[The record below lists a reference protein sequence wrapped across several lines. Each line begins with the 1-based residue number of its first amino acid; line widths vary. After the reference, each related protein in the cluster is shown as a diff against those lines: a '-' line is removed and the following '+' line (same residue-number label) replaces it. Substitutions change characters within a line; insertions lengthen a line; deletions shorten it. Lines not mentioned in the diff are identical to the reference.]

1 MRFLSTIQDIATA
14 LGFTPVDKAGDT
26 MTGTLVVDGKNLPS
40 GADIVT
46 MKRGSGTNRFV
57 LETQD
62 KAMKAFMEAGDAIG
76 LMGTIT
82 ASDFRLRTNYTDR
95 VSIRGS
101 DGNVG
106 IGTTS
111 PTQKLDVNG
120 KIRMR
125 TQTAAADGD
134 DIVTTK
140 KYVDDVVAASG
151 VETGSTLPAPDAT
164 WYTKLFILIGGTG
177 VADHLYV
184 CLKKADGSY
193 WWCNITGLNA

>member
-1 MRFLSTIQDIATA
+1 LKFLSTIQNIVTA
-14 LGFTPVDKAGDT
+14 LGFTPVNKAGDT
-26 MTGTLVVDGKNLPS
+26 VTGELHLQNTSVRDYLKLERTGSNAARFWFSLGYGHFSIDSDS
-40 GADIVT
+40 GQYLFSV
-46 MKRGSGTNRFV
+46 KSN
-57 LETQD
+57 
-62 KAMKAFMEAGDAIG
+62 
-76 LMGTIT
+76 
-82 ASDFRLRTNYTDR
+82 
-95 VSIRGS
+95 
-101 DGNVG
+101 GNVG
-106 IGTTS
+106 VGTGNSSTG
-111 PTQKLDVNG
+111 PTQKLDVDG

-125 TQTAAADGD
+125 TQTQATDADD
-134 DIVTTK
+134 TVATK

>member
-1 MRFLSTIQDIATA
+1 MKLLSQLDSAANIKQDANNRFVTDAEKTAWNGKQDA
-14 LGFTPVDKAGDT
+14 LGYTPVNKAGDT
-26 MTGTLVVDGKNLPS
+26 MTGTLVVDGKDLPS

-46 MKRGSGTNRFV
+46 MRRGSETNRFV

-62 KAMKAFMEAGDAIG
+62 KAMQAFMEAGAAIG

-82 ASDFRLRTNYTDR
+82 ASDFRIRTNYTDR

-134 DIVTTK
+134 DIVATK
-140 KYVDDVVAASG
+140 KYVDDKVASSVQIAVGASEPSG
-151 VETGSTLPAPDAT
+151 LQVGDW
-164 WYTKLFILIGGTG
+164 WYKEI
-177 VADHLYV
+177 
-184 CLKKADGSY
+184 
-193 WWCNITGLNA
+193 